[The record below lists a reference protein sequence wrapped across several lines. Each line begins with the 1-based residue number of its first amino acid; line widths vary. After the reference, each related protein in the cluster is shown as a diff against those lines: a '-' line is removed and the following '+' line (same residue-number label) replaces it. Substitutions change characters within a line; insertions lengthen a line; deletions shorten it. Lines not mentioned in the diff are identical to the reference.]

1 MDLLI
6 TAAAYAL
13 AASDPLRALGRVAL
27 RDHAPALALRGI
39 RKRSLAP
46 YLVLPVQ
53 GRPTTRESDAL
64 HGRDCRNTL

>member
-6 TAAAYAL
+6 TAAAHAL
-13 AASDPLRALGRVAL
+13 AASDPLRALDRVAL

-53 GRPTTRESDAL
+53 GLSL
-64 HGRDCRNTL
+64 IHI